1 MRSGTP
7 LGPALILIAIAA
19 LSLGCSEERP
29 AAPPAEPTAA
39 TPQPRGARASA
50 EAPGELDWAV
60 IRAISAEWKKMKGAS
75 GRTGILAEKPRY
87 SLFTEELVI
96 RDFFQDREGGYFVD
110 VGCAWPV
117 HASNTYYL
125 EKHLGWSGIGIDALA
140 DYAGAW
146 GEERPRSKFFQFI
159 VTDRVA
165 DSGRFFRSEGL
176 GLSSVDSKM
185 ASGELFGVKR
195 QTEEIEVPMTTL
207 NHLLDQQG
215 VRKIDLLALDIEG
228 HEPEALRGFDV
239 ARFQPELIVVEGKD
253 PRVVTLLGE
262 HGYHLLERYREID
275 TVNRYFGRADASEKV
290 GG

>member
-1 MRSGTP
+1 MRGGTP

-140 DYAGAW
+140 DYVGAW
-146 GEERPRSKFFQFI
+146 GEERPRSC
-159 VTDRVA
+159 
-165 DSGRFFRSEGL
+165 
-176 GLSSVDSKM
+176 
-185 ASGELFGVKR
+185 
-195 QTEEIEVPMTTL
+195 VPM
-207 NHLLDQQG
+207 
-215 VRKIDLLALDIEG
+215 EG
-228 HEPEALRGFDV
+228 GREDSRQPMYVWKKGWEARSSTPPPRRPVLR
-239 ARFQPELIVVEGKD
+239 
-253 PRVVTLLGE
+253 
-262 HGYHLLERYREID
+262 
-275 TVNRYFGRADASEKV
+275 RAI
-290 GG
+290 